1 LNDDSRF
8 ATKVGRQLV
17 DSMALQQYE
26 SRRVFERLGGSL
38 MVVDVTVE
46 IRAGQE

>member
-1 LNDDSRF
+1 
-8 ATKVGRQLV
+8 
-17 DSMALQQYE
+17 MALQQYE

-46 IRAGQE
+46 IRAGQEQHDRCARRLACAPLD